1 MLWAESLREYF
12 SPLAFWNKQMIF
24 SLRKRCSSHIFIFYV
39 LHIWAIL
46 VMQGPGPLQLILN
59 SICFLLGKILL
70 LCSRK
75 MMSLFSMM
83 PLQIDCSISRIFC
96 DTPCQCFDNI
106 SYFSNHDLLKLHWRI
121 CSARRPLR
129 VSEIV
134 QIFWKVFWI
143 KIVLLY

>member
-12 SPLAFWNKQMIF
+12 STLAFWNKQMIF

-96 DTPCQCFDNI
+96 DTPI
-106 SYFSNHDLLKLHWRI
+106 LWYHDLLKLHWRI